1 MKKQLLLL
9 LGFFAG
15 CFATATAENR
25 IPTRNEVGAAA
36 MPAEI
41 APIEAPFY
49 MPQLKKPHFPD
60 YTVRITP
67 PADGKKATRQIQE
80 AIDRTSQHGGGR
92 VVMAAGAWYSG
103 RIILKSNV
111 ELHTEEGCVVRFS
124 GEIEDYLPA
133 VFTTNEGV
141 EVTSLGACIYACR
154 AENIALT
161 GKGVMIGPESGS
173 IKERQVKFAV
183 EEIDIRTPVEERIYD
198 GRDGGQVFLPTFF
211 GPIEC
216 RNVYLE
222 GVRFE
227 QGFFWNIAPVY
238 CQEVIIRGVEVSSV
252 GIPRGDGVDITCCKD
267 VLIEYSTMSC
277 GDDNFAMKG
286 GRNEYGYERNRA
298 SENIVMR
305 HCLTLRGH
313 GGITIGSETAGWIR
327 NLYTHDCVFDG
338 TQIGIRFKTRRPRSG
353 GGENLYYERIRMRT
367 NKEAIC
373 WDMLGNPAWT
383 GELAQRLPARRWTTL
398 TPAFRNITI
407 RDIEVEDCREF
418 IKMTAI
424 PESPVRFLSIE
435 RATVGT
441 RNVEA
446 LRRDPRRQ
454 VLMRLQDVD
463 GMTLRQITVTAP
475 KSTISILD
483 GRNIYIEQLRY
494 TDPVTAPTV
503 KIEGEASHHIR
514 FADCTPHLEQYNR

>member
-1 MKKQLLLL
+1 MKKTVLLL
-9 LGFFAG
+9 LGLLVG
-15 CFATATAENR
+15 SFATATAELR
-25 IPTRNEVGAAA
+25 IPTRNEVGRDA

-49 MPQLKKPHFPD
+49 MPQLQKPNFPD
-60 YTVRITP
+60 YTVRIKP
-67 PADGKKATRQIQE
+67 PTNRKMATQRIQE
-80 AIDRTSQHGGGR
+80 AIDKTSERGGGK
-92 VVMAAGAWYSG
+92 VVMAAGVWYTG

-161 GKGVMIGPESGS
+161 GKGVFIGPKSGS

-183 EEIDIRTPVEERIYD
+183 EEIDIHTPVEERIYD

-227 QGFFWNIAPVY
+227 RGFFWNIAPVY
-238 CQEVIIRGVEVSSV
+238 CEDMIIRGVHVSSV
-252 GIPRGDGVDITCCKD
+252 GIPRGDGVDITCCKN
-267 VLIEYSTMSC
+267 VLIEYSTMDC

-305 HCLTLRGH
+305 HCLTLGGH

-367 NKEAIC
+367 AKEAIC

-383 GELAQRLPARRWTTL
+383 GELAARLPERKWTTL
-398 TPAFRNITI
+398 TPAFRAISI
-407 RDIEVEDCREF
+407 RDIIVEDCREF

-435 RATVGT
+435 NATVGST
-441 RNVEA
+441 HPEA
-446 LRRDPRRQ
+446 DAKDLRRQ
-454 VLMRLQDVD
+454 TLMQLHDVD
-463 GMTLRQITVTAP
+463 GMTIRNLTVTAP
-475 KSTISILD
+475 KQRIAILD
-483 GRNIYIEQLRY
+483 GRNLLFEG
-494 TDPVTAPTV
+494 VTLAPESTPAV
-503 KIEGEASHHIR
+503 EIKGEKSIHIR
-514 FADCTPHLEQYNR
+514 FAACEKGLEQHNR

>member
-1 MKKQLLLL
+1 MKKTVLLL
-9 LGFFAG
+9 LGLLVG
-15 CFATATAENR
+15 SFATATAEHR
-25 IPTRNEVGAAA
+25 IPTRDEVGRDA

-49 MPQLKKPHFPD
+49 MPQLQKPNFPD
-60 YTVRITP
+60 YTVRIKP
-67 PADGKKATRQIQE
+67 PTNRKMATQRIQE
-80 AIDRTSQHGGGR
+80 AIDKTSERGGGK
-92 VVMAAGAWYSG
+92 VVMAAGVWYTG
-103 RIILKSNV
+103 RITLKSNV
-111 ELHTEEGCVVRFS
+111 ELHIEEGCVVRFS

-141 EVTSLGACIYACR
+141 EVTSLGACIYAHR

-161 GKGVMIGPESGS
+161 GKGVFIGPKSGS

-183 EEIDIRTPVEERIYD
+183 EEIDIHTPVEERIYD

-227 QGFFWNIAPVY
+227 RGFFWNIAPVY
-238 CQEVIIRGVEVSSV
+238 CEDMIIRGVQVTSV
-252 GIPRGDGVDITCCKD
+252 GIPRGDGVDITCCKH
-267 VLIEYSTMSC
+267 VLIEYSTMNC

-305 HCLTLRGH
+305 HCLTLGGH

-367 NKEAIC
+367 TKEAIC

-383 GELAQRLPARRWTTL
+383 GELAARLPERKWTTL
-398 TPAFRNITI
+398 TPAFRGISI
-407 RDIEVEDCREF
+407 RDIIVEDCREF

-435 RATVGT
+435 NATVGSAHP
-441 RNVEA
+441 EA
-446 LRRDPRRQ
+446 DTKDPRRQ
-454 VLMRLQDVD
+454 TLMQLHDVD
-463 GMTLRQITVTAP
+463 GMTLRNLTVTAP
-475 KSTISILD
+475 KQRIAILD
-483 GRNIYIEQLRY
+483 GRNLLFEGVKL
-494 TDPVTAPTV
+494 APESTPAV
-503 KIEGEASHHIR
+503 EIRGEKSTHIR
-514 FADCTPHLEQYNR
+514 FAACDKALEQHNR